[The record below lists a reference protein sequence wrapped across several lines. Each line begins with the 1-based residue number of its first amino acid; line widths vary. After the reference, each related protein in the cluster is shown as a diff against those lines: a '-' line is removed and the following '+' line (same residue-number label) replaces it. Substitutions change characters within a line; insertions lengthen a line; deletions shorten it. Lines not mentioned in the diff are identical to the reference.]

1 MEKKKSKKVLNNE
14 HGGSLVEFAIV
25 LPLLLIILFG
35 IIEFGILLYNQ
46 AVITNA
52 SREGARYGIVAA
64 SPRYSENDISGV
76 VTNYCSRL
84 ITFGV
89 QNTPVVHATPL
100 DGTTLFGDDL
110 EVQVNWQHT
119 FLALPNFPGIGL
131 SNPLDLS
138 AITVMKYE

>member
-1 MEKKKSKKVLNNE
+1 M
-14 HGGSLVEFAIV
+14 EFAIV

-64 SPRYSENDISGV
+64 NPRHSENDISGV

-84 ITFGV
+84 ITFGA
-89 QNTPVVHATPL
+89 QNTPVVNATPL
-100 DGTTLFGDDL
+100 DGTTIFGDDL

-131 SNPLDLS
+131 PNPLDLS